1 MVEKIDAKLFRRM
14 ILSALNQLERD
25 KKLIDKLNVFPV
37 PDGDTGTN
45 MFLTLDAAV
54 KEVNMVVENDLS
66 KLSGALTKGSLM
78 GARGNSGVI
87 LSQIIRGFSA
97 AVEGQSEWGVQDMI
111 HALENSKKV
120 AYKAVMK
127 PVEGT
132 MLTVVR
138 ETAEFAKK
146 NKNKF
151 KSLDLF
157 LEAIHQQAAS
167 SLKNTPNLL
176 KALKDANV
184 VDSGGRGL
192 LSILEGALSAYQ
204 GNPVDRMSQQ
214 DAEAI
219 DYEEF
224 VENEIHIFDG
234 DLEFKYCTEFILMTD
249 LVSEDEFKREIE
261 PLGDSMVV
269 VGAESLIK
277 VHLHT
282 NDPGVALEKATKYGN
297 VDRIKIEN
305 MEIQYQ
311 NRLSE
316 QSSNADVACDKL
328 FSIIT
333 TTVGEGF
340 YKLMK
345 DLRVDQIVEGGQ
357 TMNPS
362 TQDFLSAVELSK
374 QDDILILPNN
384 KNVILAA
391 TQAASLSNKNVK
403 VLETKDIPQAICALL
418 ALDPDRSLD
427 ENFITMKEAIEHVKT
442 GSVTYAV
449 RDTNTERFQIKEGD
463 MIGLSLKEIL
473 AVGSSVDEVCFKLL
487 EELIDEESE
496 LVTLYFGENMT
507 QEEAERIRDEIEER
521 YPEMDFEIYNGGQPI
536 YHFFVSVE

>member
-146 NKNKF
+146 NKKKF